1 MTSLARPRSKPAA
14 PRPLAR
20 VGLWAGAFCV
30 SYVAGFAVLAG
41 LGIPAG
47 TAPLLSGVLTAAV
60 FQQIGRRKRPPAFP
74 ARTHVKAQERFS
86 RELDGV
92 GDANQLA
99 TRVVGTLASTTG
111 IERVFLWLP
120 ARDQRDFHLAAGV
133 GPDPGDNVL
142 REAWMLEYVQ
152 PRDRDADGNPVPAA
166 LDQWLAVRQLQ
177 SATPIRSH
185 GRVVGLITCGYKADG
200 QGADE
205 SDRWLIGQ
213 VARQAGLALSYL
225 GLQSVERKRRSKLD
239 NLTHLYKLA
248 QKRAITDGLTG
259 LNTHVFFKEQLAKR
273 FSEAR
278 RHQEALS
285 VMLVDIDHFK
295 KVNDTYGH
303 PVGDEVLRRVAGA
316 IKQISRTDDTVA
328 RYGGEE
334 LALVLPQTDLE
345 GAHVLAERIRE
356 AVAALEGG
364 PGQRMPHVTVS
375 VGVAQMEAADESH
388 ATLIERADKALYAAK
403 RQGRNQV
410 CIAS

>member
-1 MTSLARPRSKPAA
+1 M
-14 PRPLAR
+14 
-20 VGLWAGAFCV
+20 WAGGFCL

-41 LGIPAG
+41 LGVPAG
-47 TAPLLSGVLTAAV
+47 TAPLLSGVLTATA
-60 FQQIGRRKRPPAFP
+60 FQLIGRRKRPPAFP
-74 ARTHVKAQERFS
+74 TRPHLRALDRFS
-86 RELDGV
+86 RELDKV
-92 GDANQLA
+92 ADVNQLGEL
-99 TRVVGTLASTTG
+99 VIGTLGKATG
-111 IERVFLWLP
+111 VERMFLWLP

-133 GPDPGDNVL
+133 GTDPGDVVL
-142 REAWMLEYVQ
+142 PEAWLQAFVQ
-152 PRDRDADGNPVPAA
+152 PRDRDADGHEVPSA
-166 LDQWLAVRQLQ
+166 LDQWLTHRQLASGTVIQ
-177 SATPIRSH
+177 AH
-185 GRVVGLITCGYKADG
+185 GRVVGLLTLGYKA
-200 QGADE
+200 QGAVADE
-205 SDRWLIGQ
+205 SDRWLVAQ
-213 VARQAGLALSYL
+213 VARQTGLALSYL
-225 GLQSVERKRRSKLD
+225 GLQKVERKRRSKLD

-295 KVNDTYGH
+295 RVNDTYGH

-316 IKQISRTDDTVA
+316 IKQMSRTDDTVA

-364 PGQRMPHVTVS
+364 PGQRMPTVTVS
-375 VGVAQMEAADESH
+375 VGVAQTEASDESH
-388 ATLIERADKALYAAK
+388 AAVIERADKALYAAK

-410 CIAS
+410 CLAS